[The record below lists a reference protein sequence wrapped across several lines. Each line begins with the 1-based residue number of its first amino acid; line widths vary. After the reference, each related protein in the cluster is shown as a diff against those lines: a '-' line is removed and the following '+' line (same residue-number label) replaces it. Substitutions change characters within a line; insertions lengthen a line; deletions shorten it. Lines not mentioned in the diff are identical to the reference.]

1 MSCKPQVL
9 LINFYVTFRGKITVK
24 NIKGTIG
31 SYKDDEILPKEFHDS
46 LKVFCLRCCQKWY
59 NVTSVIHMVD
69 VTYEI
74 CGDQWEK
81 NKYKVQSTL
90 GNIQSFTSK
99 FWNFTHFLNFFPKI
113 PLFSDQ
119 TLV

>member
-81 NKYKVQSTL
+81 KTNCQNLTNFRTKYKY
-90 GNIQSFTSK
+90 IQ
-99 FWNFTHFLNFFPKI
+99 I
-113 PLFSDQ
+113 CQ
-119 TLV
+119 I